1 MLVKRGEIWDVDL
14 GQGVGSEQ
22 GGRRPVLITQNDT
35 GNMYSPTVIV
45 AAITS
50 SVSKKMLPTHYSL
63 SCVNSGLPK
72 DSIVMMEQVRT
83 IDKQRLIS
91 KMGYV
96 NIDQLSGMN
105 GAIAISQGLI
115 TLAVLRNKQSVCFA

>member
-1 MLVKRGEIWDVDL
+1 MLVKRGEIWDIDF

-22 GGRRPVLITQNDT
+22 SGMRPALIIQNDT
-35 GNMYSPTVIV
+35 GNMHSPTVIV

-50 SVSKKMLPTHYSL
+50 STFKKMLPTHYSL
-63 SCVNSGLPK
+63 VGVNSGLEK

-83 IDKQRLIS
+83 FDKQRLIR
-91 KMGYV
+91 KRGYV
-96 NIDQLSGMN
+96 DIDKLSGMN
-105 GAIAISQGLI
+105 GAIAISHGLI